1 MRLNKTL
8 NGEKDERTPV
18 WLMRQAGRYLPEY
31 RALRASEP
39 NFIEYCLNSEKA
51 AEATLQPIDRY
62 GFDAAIIFSD
72 ILMIPWAMGANVRFV
87 QGEGPKLDPL
97 ENPSSVLQMDSAS
110 MLDDLAPVFRAL
122 SLTRRKLDPDRNLIG
137 FCGAPWT
144 VATYMI
150 EGGSSRDFERSRQ
163 FLWKDGDGMAL
174 LMDRLVNDSI
184 TYLAAKVEAG
194 ADTLM
199 IFDSWASAVP
209 SPFIQSIVIEPTRR
223 IIAGLRD
230 IGITVPV
237 IGFPKG
243 VGEGIIPY
251 AEQTGISAIG
261 LDHGVDARWAD
272 RNLPR
277 QLAVQ
282 GNLDPVSLMEGG
294 PAMLASVDG
303 ILDAFSTRPHIFNL
317 GHGIG
322 QHTPPEHVN
331 VLIDHLRKN

>member
-1 MRLNKTL
+1 
-8 NGEKDERTPV
+8 
-18 WLMRQAGRYLPEY
+18 
-31 RALRASEP
+31 
-39 NFIEYCLNSEKA
+39 
-51 AEATLQPIDRY
+51 
-62 GFDAAIIFSD
+62 
-72 ILMIPWAMGANVRFV
+72 
-87 QGEGPKLDPL
+87 
-97 ENPSSVLQMDSAS
+97 
-110 MLDDLAPVFRAL
+110 
-122 SLTRRKLDPDRNLIG
+122 
-137 FCGAPWT
+137 
-144 VATYMI
+144 
-150 EGGSSRDFERSRQ
+150 
-163 FLWKDGDGMAL
+163 
-174 LMDRLVNDSI
+174 
-184 TYLAAKVEAG
+184 
-194 ADTLM
+194 
-199 IFDSWASAVP
+199 
-209 SPFIQSIVIEPTRR
+209 VIEPTRR